1 MADELSIDCV
11 KLHPLN
17 EAASVQL
24 PVDDVGG
31 DKEVD
36 VGAEQETFVRIPV
49 VLTDV
54 VEFRAMSSGNYTQI
68 VGLYQI
74 VRILTYLELRN
85 SPITPYE
92 RWIAQIVK
100 SRRFSKSSS
109 GDER

>member
-17 EAASVQL
+17 EAVSVQL

-31 DKEVD
+31 DREVD

-54 VEFRAMSSGNYTQI
+54 VEFRAMSTGNYTQI
-68 VGLYQI
+68 VELYQI
-74 VRILTYLELRN
+74 VHIKRTIDI
-85 SPITPYE
+85 P
-92 RWIAQIVK
+92 
-100 SRRFSKSSS
+100 
-109 GDER
+109 